1 MSLNCEPLAP
11 RGATRHPGRTPARA
25 ARFVTTCCLALL
37 LLPLAACE
45 PRFGEGNT
53 TPRTPPTQ
61 PTPGTGATPPP
72 VVPGQ

>member
-1 MSLNCEPLAP
+1 MKHHQDSLARTRKDTVP
-11 RGATRHPGRTPARA
+11 ATTQRLVSACA
-25 ARFVTTCCLALL
+25 VALC

-61 PTPGTGATPPP
+61 PTPGTGTTTLPA
-72 VVPGQ
+72 VPGQ

>member
-1 MSLNCEPLAP
+1 MKHNQDLRVRGGRITRPAGAP
-11 RGATRHPGRTPARA
+11 RLVSACA
-25 ARFVTTCCLALL
+25 VALC

-61 PTPGTGATPPP
+61 PTPSSGTTTLPA
-72 VVPGQ
+72 VPGQ